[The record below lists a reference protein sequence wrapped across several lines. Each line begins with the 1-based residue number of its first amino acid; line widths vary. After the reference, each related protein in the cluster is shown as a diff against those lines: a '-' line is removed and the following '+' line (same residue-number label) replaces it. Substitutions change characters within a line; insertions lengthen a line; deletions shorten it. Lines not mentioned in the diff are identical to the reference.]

1 MSKKYHS
8 DDDFFALFDKADDNG
23 STGENTVDSDDFFY
37 GSGSN
42 YRKNKQPAEAK
53 RSAGKKEVKQAR
65 GGFSRKSQNTHTGK
79 ASAGA
84 SYYGTSSAGR
94 SRSRSAGNSRS
105 KSAGAGRKQTGRG
118 DQYIAMAERGIA
130 RAQKY
135 VGTGNEKRIADEGFK
150 GILKL
155 AVLACMVLVMGIGV
169 YVGFTFLKAPM
180 INGDEIYD
188 AISQSS
194 IMYDTDGNKIES
206 LYLDGGNRSIIK
218 YKDVPQD
225 MIDAIVAIED
235 QKFWTHNGFNFI
247 RMIGAVK
254 DSIFGG
260 GQIRGTSTVTQQ
272 LARNVY
278 LSEIKSQRSVSRK
291 ITEMYC
297 TIALEKELTKEEIM
311 EAYLNTIYLGF
322 NSYGIETAADSYFN
336 KNAKDMTLTECAA
349 LAALPQSPDSYAI
362 VYADYYNTRTD
373 LPVIKKTNSVTYRYN
388 GALSEDRRNMVLNN
402 MFEMGY
408 IDAAERDKSK
418 SANMEKLISIGAM
431 ADASASSYFTDYA
444 LDTLIED
451 MTEELSLTEA
461 DVRSLIYTGGLKIYT
476 TMDSRMQGIMEEEFA
491 NPANFSNVAYA
502 RKNADG
508 DIVSD
513 KGKLLAYSKSNM
525 LNGDDSFFLKEGEYK
540 KNGDGSI
547 TIYKGNRL
555 NLYETEVNGAPD
567 VSIEFKAM
575 YTVESGI
582 FYLIESGALSIP
594 QGYKE
599 NDANGNCTV
608 SARFFSD
615 YPDFFEKV
623 EGGLKVSS
631 ANYSLKQKVRQP
643 QGASVIIENG
653 TGQVKAM
660 MGGREVEGKRLFNRA
675 VHPRQPGSSIKPLA
689 IYGPALQM
697 SFEYEE
703 SNRGMSLDNSEGSDW
718 GKYMTAGSII
728 NDAKTVDGNGK
739 VWPKNVYRGY
749 KGNMTMREAIQQS
762 VNVCS
767 YKTYLQI
774 ERNEG
779 PQYSIEILKKMGITT
794 LNEEID
800 ANPAALALGGLS
812 RGMTP
817 LEEAAAFA
825 TFPNGGTFQAPIF
838 YTRVCDRNG
847 DVLMENSSK
856 DTKVFDQGVA
866 WIMTDILRTVVTS
879 GGGKNAAIGTQP
891 VGGKTGTT
899 TDQYDIW
906 FTGFTPQYTMSMWMG
921 NDINM
926 DLSDSSPKA
935 ARFWSTIMRR
945 VCEGIPTGSFF
956 ARPANIQVVGGE
968 YYTLGTYSKVSKK
981 KSTES
986 KTTEPTTEETLPS
999 ITDLPT
1005 DPTTIPTAPSSSTT
1019 APSTLAP

>member
-1 MSKKYHS
+1 MSKKYRS
-8 DDDFFALFDKADDNG
+8 DEDFFAAFDKVDDIG
-23 STGENTVDSDDFFY
+23 SKDSDTGNSDEFFY
-37 GSGSN
+37 GSGRN
-42 YRKNKQPAEAK
+42 YRKNKQQTEAN
-53 RSAGKKEVKQAR
+53 RFAGKNEVKQTRR
-65 GGFSRKSQNTHTGK
+65 GTSRKSQGSRSGK

-84 SYYGTSSAGR
+84 SYYGKKSTVS
-94 SRSRSAGNSRS
+94 SRS
-105 KSAGAGRKQTGRG
+105 KSAATRQKKSGKS
-118 DQYIAMAERGIA
+118 DQYIAMAEKGIA

-135 VGTGNEKRIADEGFK
+135 VGTGAANRISDEGFK
-150 GILKL
+150 GIIKL
-155 AVLACMVLVMGIGV
+155 AVLACMVLVMGAGV
-169 YVGFTFLKAPM
+169 YVAFTFLKAP
-180 INGDEIYD
+180 IVNGDEIYD
-188 AISQSS
+188 AVSQSS
-194 IMYDTDGNKIES
+194 IMYDTDGNEIQS

-218 YKDVPQD
+218 YKDIPQN
-225 MIDAIVAIED
+225 MIDSIVAIED

-278 LSEIKSQRSVSRK
+278 LAEIKSQRSISRK

-362 VYADYYNTRTD
+362 VYADYYNNRTD
-373 LPVIKKTNSVTYRYN
+373 LPVIKKTYSVTYRYN
-388 GALSEDRRNMVLNN
+388 GALSEDRRNLVLDN

-408 IDAAERDKSK
+408 IDASERDKSK
-418 SANMEKLISIGAM
+418 AAKLEKLISIGAM

-451 MTEELSLTEA
+451 MTAEKGLTEA

-476 TMDSRMQGIMEEEFA
+476 TMDSRMQNIMEEEFA
-491 NPANFSNVAYA
+491 KPENFSRVAYA

-508 DIVSD
+508 DIVGE
-513 KGKLLAYSKSNM
+513 KGKLLAYAKSNI
-525 LNGDDSFFLKEGEYK
+525 LDGNDAFLLKKGEYR
-540 KNGDGSI
+540 NNNDGSI
-547 TIYKGNRL
+547 TIYKGKRL
-555 NLYETEVNGAPD
+555 NLFSTEVNGAPD
-567 VSIEFKAM
+567 VSIEFKEM
-575 YTVESGI
+575 YTIEDGV

-599 NDANGNCTV
+599 SDAKGNCIV
-608 SARFFSD
+608 SAQFFTD

-623 EGGLKVSS
+623 DGGLQVSS

-653 TGQVKAM
+653 TGEVRAM
-660 MGGREVEGKRLFNRA
+660 MGGRGIEGKRLFNRA

-697 SFEYEE
+697 SLEYEE
-703 SNRGMSLDNSEGSDW
+703 DNKGLYLDTSEGSDW

-739 VWPKNVYRGY
+739 VWPRNVYRGY

-779 PQYSIEILKKMGITT
+779 PQYSIELLKRMGITT

-825 TFPNGGTFQAPIF
+825 TFPNGGTYQSPIF
-838 YTRVCDRNG
+838 YTKVCDRNG

-856 DTKVFDQGVA
+856 GSPVFDPGVA

-879 GGGKNAAIGTQP
+879 GGGRNAAIGTQP

-956 ARPANIQVVGGE
+956 ARPANVQVVGGE
-968 YYTLGTYSKVSKK
+968 YYTIGTYSKVSKK

-999 ITDLPT
+999 ITDPP
-1005 DPTTIPTAPSSSTT
+1005 PTTTTPTVPSSSSTAPSSHT
-1019 APSTLAP
+1019 P